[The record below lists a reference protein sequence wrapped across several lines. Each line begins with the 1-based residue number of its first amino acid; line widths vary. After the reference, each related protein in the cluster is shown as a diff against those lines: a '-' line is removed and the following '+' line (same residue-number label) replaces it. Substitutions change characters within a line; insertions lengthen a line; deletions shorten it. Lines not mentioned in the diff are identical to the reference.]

1 MPSCVKTGSI
11 SSDLVKNLADTWSFF
26 LQASIVSGLGN
37 VKRHLRD
44 IQNKTLLLQDK
55 VGQLRLGL
63 DGTRRR
69 LQQALKQCNEIPIC
83 VTFLQEYDLERDLA
97 LAQQFESLP
106 LQLPDVS
113 LLMRDISDLMNND
126 IEKKVRGGQK
136 QLDQVRKSL
145 CASLASDS
153 FDLLI
158 EVPKIAK

>member
-1 MPSCVKTGSI
+1 
-11 SSDLVKNLADTWSFF
+11 
-26 LQASIVSGLGN
+26 

-69 LQQALKQCNEIPIC
+69 LIQALKQCSEISIC
-83 VTFLQEYDLERDLA
+83 VSFLQEYDLEKDLA
-97 LAQQFESLP
+97 LAVDFESLP

-113 LLMRDISDLMNND
+113 LLMRDIADLMNND

-136 QLDQVRKSL
+136 QLDQVRIMS
-145 CASLASDS
+145 
-153 FDLLI
+153 
-158 EVPKIAK
+158 VPNWKLEK

>member
-1 MPSCVKTGSI
+1 M
-11 SSDLVKNLADTWSFF
+11 
-26 LQASIVSGLGN
+26 SGLGN

-145 CASLASDS
+145 WTSLASDS
-153 FDLLI
+153 FDLLS